1 MTMTT
6 KREQVSFKLDTNTK
20 RRLEA
25 LAAATRRT
33 KTFVLEE
40 AINHYLDLNEWQIK
54 SIEEGLEDARA
65 GRIITH
71 ETLVAK
77 WERRVEDSLD

>member
-6 KREQVSFKLDTNTK
+6 KREQVSFKLETNTK

>member
-1 MTMTT
+1 MTTTT
-6 KREQVSFKLDTNTK
+6 KREQVSFKLETNTK

-54 SIEEGLEDARA
+54 SIQEGLEDARA

-77 WERRVEDSLD
+77 WERRLEDSLD

>member
-1 MTMTT
+1 MTTTT
-6 KREQVSFKLDTNTK
+6 KREQVSFKLETNTK

-54 SIEEGLEDARA
+54 SNEEGLEDARA

>member
-6 KREQVSFKLDTNTK
+6 KREQVSFKLETNTK

-25 LAAATRRT
+25 LATATRRT

-77 WERRVEDSLD
+77 WERRLEDSLD

>member
-1 MTMTT
+1 MTTTT

>member
-1 MTMTT
+1 MTTTT
-6 KREQVSFKLDTNTK
+6 KREQVSFKLETNTK

-40 AINHYLDLNEWQIK
+40 AINQYLDVNEWQIK
-54 SIEEGLEDARA
+54 SIEEGLADAKA
-65 GRIITH
+65 GRIINH

-77 WERRVEDSLD
+77 WEKRVDDSLD

>member
-6 KREQVSFKLDTNTK
+6 KREQVSFKLETNTK

-40 AINHYLDLNEWQIK
+40 ALNHYLDLNEWQIK

-71 ETLVAK
+71 ETLLAK

>member
-1 MTMTT
+1 MTT
-6 KREQVSFKLDTNTK
+6 KREQVSFKLETNTK

>member
-1 MTMTT
+1 MTTTT
-6 KREQVSFKLDTNTK
+6 KREQVSFKLETNTK

-40 AINHYLDLNEWQIK
+40 ALNHYLDLNEWQIK

>member
-6 KREQVSFKLDTNTK
+6 KREQVSFKLEINTK

-40 AINHYLDLNEWQIK
+40 ALNHYLDLNEWQIK

-65 GRIITH
+65 GRVITH

>member
-6 KREQVSFKLDTNTK
+6 KREQVSFKLEINTK

-40 AINHYLDLNEWQIK
+40 ALNHYLDLNEWQIK

>member
-1 MTMTT
+1 MTTTT
-6 KREQVSFKLDTNTK
+6 KREQVSFKLETNTK

-77 WERRVEDSLD
+77 WERRLEDSLD

>member
-1 MTMTT
+1 MTTTT
-6 KREQVSFKLDTNTK
+6 KREQVSFKLETNTK

-40 AINHYLDLNEWQIK
+40 AINQYLDVNEWQIK
-54 SIEEGLEDARA
+54 SIEEGLADAKA
-65 GRIITH
+65 GRIINN

-77 WERRVEDSLD
+77 WEKRVDDSLD

>member
-6 KREQVSFKLDTNTK
+6 KREQVSFKLEANTK

-40 AINHYLDLNEWQIK
+40 ALNHYLDLNEWQIK

>member
-1 MTMTT
+1 MTPTT
-6 KREQVSFKLDTNTK
+6 NREQISFKLDAITK

-40 AINHYLDLNEWQIK
+40 AIHQYLDLNEWQIK
-54 SIEEGLEDARA
+54 SIEEGLADAKA
-65 GRIITH
+65 GRIINH

-77 WERRVEDSLD
+77 WEQRLEDSLD

>member
-1 MTMTT
+1 MTTTT
-6 KREQVSFKLDTNTK
+6 KREQVSFKLETNTK
-20 RRLEA
+20 RRLED
-25 LAAATRRT
+25 LASATRRT